1 MINNVYRPF
10 LAVFLSILIWL
21 IIKSNK
27 DYFTSVVNFKSF
39 SLKNTNSKQNVKTN
53 TDKERL
59 LQKVI
64 ARIDKL
70 VNTCC
75 IQGFEYPDS
84 PRANLMKQRWKKVNV
99 RETNKNDT
107 EIAYVI
113 NKDQEL
119 RICLSDPKTDRAEE
133 INTAM
138 FVALHEM
145 GHLMS
150 SSYGH
155 NEEFWTNFKLILR
168 KAIQLGIYNY
178 KDYSKSGSSEQYC
191 GLKIYDTPCTDRT
204 CKTA

>member
-1 MINNVYRPF
+1 M
-10 LAVFLSILIWL
+10 
-21 IIKSNK
+21 
-27 DYFTSVVNFKSF
+27 VNFKSY
-39 SLKNTNSKQNVKTN
+39 SIKKTNLPQTKN

-75 IQGFEYPDS
+75 LQGFEYPDP
-84 PRANLMKQRWKKVNV
+84 PRANLMKQRWKKVSV

-119 RICLSDPKTDRAEE
+119 RLCLSDPKTDKAEE

-178 KDYSKSGSSEQYC
+178 KDYSKAGSSEQYC
-191 GLKIYDTPCTDRT
+191 GLKIHDTPCTDST
-204 CKTA
+204 CKNA

>member
-1 MINNVYRPF
+1 MFSHYYRTF
-10 LAVFLSILIWL
+10 LAICLSIIVWL
-21 IIKSNK
+21 ILKSNK
-27 DYFTSVVNFKSF
+27 DSFTSMVNFKSY
-39 SLKNTNSKQNVKTN
+39 SIKKTNLPQTKN

-75 IQGFEYPDS
+75 LQGFEYPDP
-84 PRANLMKQRWKKVNV
+84 PRANLMKQRWKKVSV

-119 RICLSDPKTDRAEE
+119 RLCLSDPKTDKAEE

-178 KDYSKSGSSEQYC
+178 KDYSKAGSSEQYC
-191 GLKIYDTPCTDRT
+191 GLKIHDTPCTDST

>member
-1 MINNVYRPF
+1 MFNNFYRPF
-10 LAVFLSILIWL
+10 LAIFISIIIWL
-21 IIKSNK
+21 ILKSNK
-27 DYFTSVVNFKSF
+27 DSFTSIVDFKNY
-39 SLKNTNSKQNVKTN
+39 SLKKTNHPQLTKTN

-70 VNTCC
+70 VNACC
-75 IQGFEYPDS
+75 IQGFEYPDA
-84 PRANLMKQRWKKVNV
+84 PRANLMKQRWKKVSV
-99 RETNKNDT
+99 GETSKQDT

-119 RICLSDPKTDRAEE
+119 RICLSDPKTDKAEE

-155 NEEFWTNFKLILR
+155 GPEFWTNFKLILR
-168 KAIQLGIYNY
+168 KAIKEKLYIY
-178 KDYSKSGSSEQYC
+178 KDYSKNSEQYC
-191 GLKIYDTPCTDRT
+191 GLNIHDNPCTDST
-204 CKTA
+204 CKTD